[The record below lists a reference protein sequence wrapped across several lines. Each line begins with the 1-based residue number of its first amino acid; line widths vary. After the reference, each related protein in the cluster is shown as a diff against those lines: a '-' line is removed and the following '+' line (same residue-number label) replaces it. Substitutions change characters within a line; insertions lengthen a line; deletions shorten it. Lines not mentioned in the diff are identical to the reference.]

1 MKITDLENLN
11 VMSIT
16 KSFGDLDLQIGN
28 EIWCSS
34 SLRYRREKCVLWIS
48 DLSEKWFINFSNV
61 IDKKPA
67 PKSTIL

>member
-11 VMSIT
+11 VMSII

-34 SLRYRREKCVLWIS
+34 SLSYIREKCIFWIS
-48 DLSEKWFINFSNV
+48 DLSENQFSNV

-67 PKSTIL
+67 PKVH

>member
-28 EIWCSS
+28 EI
-34 SLRYRREKCVLWIS
+34 
-48 DLSEKWFINFSNV
+48 
-61 IDKKPA
+61 
-67 PKSTIL
+67 